1 MKLINNILELIGAT
15 FIIAIALL
23 ITLYTQLELIYELG
37 IIGLGTVLAIAMY
50 ILSTRYEKRLESEL
64 KASADMNVYW
74 LSKKNEAENKVKELQ
89 TDLANQVK
97 ATEIKPFIQRVNN
110 LNGDYTFSAE
120 IVNGEIAAQL
130 EMIPNTTPYETIPFA
145 DDSQPET
152 QGYICPECNSS
163 NVRETTHYVI
173 CNDCGKRKK
182 KSTYGVKL
190 TNSIE

>member
-97 ATEIKPFIQRVNN
+97 ATDEVERERDNWKNKFKQ
-110 LNGDYTFSAE
+110 FSNAYDE
-120 IVNGEIAAQL
+120 
-130 EMIPNTTPYETIPFA
+130 PFA
-145 DDSQPET
+145 EDSQPET

>member
-74 LSKKNEAENKVKELQ
+74 LSKKNEAENKVKELKN
-89 TDLANQVK
+89 DFANQVK
-97 ATEIKPFIQRVNN
+97 ATDEANKERDEWKNKFKQFSNAYDEPF
-110 LNGDYTFSAE
+110 SE
-120 IVNGEIAAQL
+120 
-130 EMIPNTTPYETIPFA
+130 
-145 DDSQPET
+145 DSQPET
-152 QGYICPECNSS
+152 QGYICPEC
-163 NVRETTHYVI
+163 
-173 CNDCGKRKK
+173 GKPMTRMTDKIVFCDNIECTRKQWK
-182 KSTYGVKL
+182 RDKL
-190 TNSIE
+190 DKGE